1 MKTIPFI
8 GYMIHLLFYI
18 ELKGGD
24 RKITKKQSIIVDIKY
39 MKEKWNVQAI
49 LALETQIQQMFV
61 KITMCQKLY
70 PEYFHLF
77 DLSNILVKTIVY
89 ILLTFIDEESRVRQE
104 K

>member
-1 MKTIPFI
+1 
-8 GYMIHLLFYI
+8 
-18 ELKGGD
+18 
-24 RKITKKQSIIVDIKY
+24 
-39 MKEKWNVQAI
+39 
-49 LALETQIQQMFV
+49 MFV